1 MQSVFQ
7 FGHAHLWKNREIYSW
22 IKICSSK
29 KVEKTFKILT
39 CFLFFSINFLN
50 LKTNHFFFVFDRSLT
65 CDSTSLE
72 VIHQKKSITVIGLIV
87 QNILT
92 KIKLY
97 SGIKATWQLSYTW
110 FIFWAFRQTGKTGK
124 NTPNNLGYTENI
136 SKSPTP
142 HSASDKVFRLIFIQ
156 PFYAI
161 NLIWW
166 SIF

>member
-1 MQSVFQ
+1 MNQNLFIKKSWKDFQNFDHWPVF
-7 FGHAHLWKNREIYSW
+7 WY
-22 IKICSSK
+22 
-29 KVEKTFKILT
+29 
-39 CFLFFSINFLN
+39 
-50 LKTNHFFFVFDRSLT
+50 FFFQLTFSVKKQTIFFDRSWT
-65 CDSTSLE
+65 RDSTSLE
-72 VIHQKKSITVIGLIV
+72 VIHQKKSITVIRLIV
-87 QNILT
+87 QNIVI

-97 SGIKATWQLSYTW
+97 SGIKAIWQLCYTW
-110 FIFWAFRQTGKTGK
+110 FIFWTFSQTGKTGK

-166 SIF
+166 SIL

>member
-1 MQSVFQ
+1 MNQNLFIKKSWKDFQSFNL
-7 FGHAHLWKNREIYSW
+7 F
-22 IKICSSK
+22 
-29 KVEKTFKILT
+29 
-39 CFLFFSINFLN
+39 FFSINFLN
-50 LKTNHFFFVFDRSLT
+50 LKRNYFFVFDQSLT

-97 SGIKATWQLSYTW
+97 SGIKATWQLSYTCL
-110 FIFWAFRQTGKTGK
+110 IFWAFRQTGKTGK
-124 NTPNNLGYTENI
+124 NTSDNLGYTENI

-166 SIF
+166 SILKFGHAH